1 VCFVVCKTTSKK
13 EHAILT
19 TLYLVGA
26 KNTDSWCA
34 RNEDLQRAFSLDVL
48 MIPSLKLSFVAN
60 DNHPTDIDLALGSTI
75 RFGSLEF
82 TADHLGRLSLSPQE
96 RDSSVIFIGMVHNGS
111 PSLHTTLV
119 ESSLHTALDPPTPEG
134 ATW

>member
-13 EHAILT
+13 EHTILT

-34 RNEDLQRAFSLDVL
+34 RNGDLQRAFSLDVL
-48 MIPSLKLSFVAN
+48 MVPSLKLSFVAN
-60 DNHPTDIDLALGSTI
+60 DNHLTDIDLAPGSTI

-82 TADHLGRLSLSPQE
+82 TADHLSHLSLSP
-96 RDSSVIFIGMVHNGS
+96 
-111 PSLHTTLV
+111 
-119 ESSLHTALDPPTPEG
+119 
-134 ATW
+134 